1 MPIWLLLLEAAW
13 VAAFV
18 GLGCKVWL
26 LGVDM
31 MENRLPEAPSYWY
44 FTWRRRTPYPEE
56 LNEAGRIARRQYHRL
71 LWICLA
77 NMIAGGF
84 LFNFAK
90 SFTH

>member
-1 MPIWLLLLEAAW
+1 MPIWLLLLEATW

-26 LGVDM
+26 LGIDVL
-31 MENRLPEAPSYWY
+31 ENRLPDAPSYWY
-44 FTWRRRTPYPEE
+44 FVWRRRTPYPEE
-56 LNEAGRIARRQYHRL
+56 LNEAGKIARWQYFRF
-71 LWICLA
+71 LWILFA
-77 NMIAGGF
+77 NLIAGGL